1 MDGLPGTHVGQSTM
15 KAEKI
20 TPLKKMV
27 GPLAPTHYGY
37 PKARFGVEHLILVA
51 VVSVLSTYFLL
62 LYGVQ
67 IASVLSNRLPVGPGR
82 AFVEPLGKL

>member
-1 MDGLPGTHVGQSTM
+1 MDGLPGMNAGQSTM

-37 PKARFGVEHLILVA
+37 PKARFGIEHLI
-51 VVSVLSTYFLL
+51 VVNHEKGTVFC
-62 LYGVQ
+62 
-67 IASVLSNRLPVGPGR
+67 
-82 AFVEPLGKL
+82 

>member
-1 MDGLPGTHVGQSTM
+1 M

-37 PKARFGVEHLILVA
+37 PKARFGIEHLILVA
-51 VVSVLSTYFLL
+51 VFSVLSTYFLL
-62 LYGVQ
+62 LYGAQV
-67 IASVLSNRLPVGPGR
+67 ASVLSDKLPTDAGR
-82 AFVEPLGKL
+82 VLLGKL